1 MNKSRII
8 YLIVAVLTVICTSV
22 MVLATENVPEE
33 EVTVTVMNPAPVT
46 AGTFPTPTATTT
58 TTDTSVTSTTKITT
72 LYIVT
77 TPEIITTFSGTETS
91 SVSTDTETITVP
103 SETTVT
109 ITAETVTEQVT
120 EEIFI
125 DINVAGVEELTKL
138 YGIGEVIANE
148 IINYREQYGG
158 FNNIE
163 EIMNVSGIGEAK
175 FSEICGYIYV
185 QNPVYPVEE
194 VYEEP
199 EEFPENE
206 TVPEIFPEEDTVPP
220 LTLDDIAPININT
233 ADIEELM
240 LLPYVDEQV
249 AQDIITL
256 REQIH
261 IFSHVYELLY
271 VEKLTQ
277 KQVAE
282 IVEFVTVG
290 Q

>member
-1 MNKSRII
+1 MNKSGIM

-22 MVLATENVPEE
+22 MVLSTENSPEE

-46 AGTFPTPTATTT
+46 SGTFQTSTAT
-58 TTDTSVTSTTKITT
+58 TTDTSVTSTKKITT
-72 LYIVT
+72 LCMT
-77 TPEIITTFSGTETS
+77 TTTEIITTFSETETS
-91 SVSTDTETITVP
+91 YVSTDTETITVS

-138 YGIGEVIANE
+138 YGIGEVTANE

-163 EIMNVSGIGEAK
+163 EIMNVYGIGEAK
-175 FSEICGYIYV
+175 FSAIRDYIYV
-185 QNPVYPVEE
+185 QNPVYPAEE

-199 EEFPENE
+199 EEFPEPDTE
-206 TVPEIFPEEDTVPP
+206 QEIFPEEETVPP

-233 ADIEELM
+233 AGIEELM
-240 LLPYVDEQV
+240 LLPHVDEQV

-256 REQIH
+256 REQLH